1 MNKLAGKVA
10 VITGAT
16 SGIGLETAK
25 LFAKEGAKVVLTGR
39 RQKELDEAVKNIGDN
54 VIGVQGDVANLA
66 SLDKLYTEVSK
77 TFGNIDIIFANAGV
91 AQVRPFPD
99 ANEAHF
105 DTLFNINVKGLFF
118 TIQKALP
125 YLNQGSSIIL
135 NASVAASTANPGF
148 SVYSATKAA
157 VRSFAR
163 TLTLELKDRKIRI
176 NAISPGPIETPI
188 FDKIEMSKEQ
198 IAQFAEHIQQ
208 EVPLGR
214 FGKPSEIAQAALFLA
229 SDDSSYITG
238 IELFVDGGLAQ
249 V

>member
-54 VIGVQGDVANLA
+54 VIGVQGDVSDLA
-66 SLDKLYTEVSK
+66 SFDNLFTQVNK
-77 TFGNIDIIFANAGV
+77 TFGKIDIVFANAGV
-91 AQVRPFPD
+91 AQVRPFV
-99 ANEAHF
+99 EADEKHF
-105 DTLFNINVKGLFF
+105 DTQFNINVKGLFF
-118 TIQKALP
+118 TIQKSLP
-125 YLNQGSSIIL
+125 YLNQGASIIL
-135 NASVAASTANPGF
+135 NASVAASTAHPGF

-157 VRSFAR
+157 VRSIAR

-176 NAISPGPIETPI
+176 NVISPGPIETPI
-188 FDKIEMSKEQ
+188 FEKTNLTKEQ
-198 IAQFAEHIQQ
+198 IAQFGEQIQQ
-208 EVPLGR
+208 QVPMGR
-214 FGKPSEIAQAALFLA
+214 FGQPLEIAQAVLFLA
-229 SDDSSYITG
+229 SSDSSYITG

-249 V
+249 I